1 MNADE
6 KTCPFCGETIK
17 AVALKCRFCGEFLN
31 AAVVSRTALLPEAIA
46 PAATLSAEHVLHLL
60 SALAEKSLVTYEED
74 AQGQGRY
81 RLLETVRQY
90 TRERLQ
96 ESGEAEPVRE
106 QHLRFFLDLHNTA
119 VTGMEGTS
127 AAAWLDR
134 LETEYDNLRMALA
147 FSREREEH
155 ADAALR
161 IASGMQ
167 RLWEVRGY
175 LSEGREQV
183 ETTLAQATTGSAVL
197 RADAL
202 RALGTLARM
211 QGDYPAA
218 RAALGESLRLHRETE
233 NKPGVVRALSN
244 LGIVVYDQGDYSGA
258 RSLFVEAL
266 ALQREIGEPQGIA
279 SLLGNLGVLAREQGD
294 LASARAL
301 FEEAVPILRRTGN
314 KQILANTLSNLGA
327 LAHDQ
332 ADFDAAHAHY
342 EESLQLRRELGDRSG
357 TAISL
362 INIGLSAKDQKEFDA
377 ARSFLNESLTLL
389 RAIGDKRLI
398 AYALEAAAGAAAA
411 TERPENLGRAAQLW
425 GAAQA
430 LRAVLGAPMPP
441 NEQATHE
448 QEVAHTR
455 AALGQPTFT
464 DAWVQ
469 GGGMTLDQ
477 AVTYALDE
485 ETDAP

>member
-1 MNADE
+1 MNPDD

-17 AVALKCRFCGEFLN
+17 AGAVKCRFCGEFLE
-31 AAVVSRTALLPEAIA
+31 AAVSSAALLPEVIA
-46 PAATLSAEHVLHLL
+46 PAATAALSAGHILDPL
-60 SALAEKSLVTYEED
+60 SALVEKSLVAYEED
-74 AQGQGRY
+74 AHGQGRY
-81 RLLETVRQY
+81 HLLETVRQY
-90 TRERLQ
+90 ARDRLQ
-96 ESGEAEPVRE
+96 ESGKGEPVRE

-119 VTGMEGTS
+119 VTGMEGAN

-134 LETEYDNLRMALA
+134 LETEHDNLRVALA

-183 ETTLAQATTGSAVL
+183 KMTLAQVTTGSAVL

-218 RAALGESLRLHRETE
+218 RAALSESLRVHRETE
-233 NKPGVVRALSN
+233 NQPGVVRALCN

-258 RSLFVEAL
+258 RSLFEEAL

-301 FEEAVPILRRTGN
+301 FEEAVPILRRIGN
-314 KQILANTLSNLGA
+314 KQSLANTLSNLGA

-332 ADFDAAHAHY
+332 ADFDAARAHY
-342 EESLQLRRELGDRSG
+342 
-357 TAISL
+357 
-362 INIGLSAKDQKEFDA
+362 
-377 ARSFLNESLTLL
+377 
-389 RAIGDKRLI
+389 
-398 AYALEAAAGAAAA
+398 
-411 TERPENLGRAAQLW
+411 
-425 GAAQA
+425 
-430 LRAVLGAPMPP
+430 
-441 NEQATHE
+441 
-448 QEVAHTR
+448 
-455 AALGQPTFT
+455 
-464 DAWVQ
+464 
-469 GGGMTLDQ
+469 
-477 AVTYALDE
+477 
-485 ETDAP
+485 